1 MIGAITLFTPL
12 SLDDPFI
19 LFLFVTA
26 IVLMVGYGVGR
37 WANRQRAGQISD
49 WLEPG
54 LRSLGGTPTVQAISR
69 SAFRF
74 KIANARQPFQTVA
87 TSVALISREFLPT
100 WIWEG
105 LNGRRDLLVV
115 HVTFRQPPDLE
126 AEIVDPDNELG
137 RRGEAQI
144 QEYDWPSVDL
154 ASGRRVYHA
163 PETSFSRVEAVAG
176 CVETSLFQ
184 PWRVALRRNEPHM
197 LISMPMPDLDQANSK
212 QLTRWLQDLSKL
224 IHAAPRSSGGET

>member
-137 RRGEAQI
+137 RR
-144 QEYDWPSVDL
+144 
-154 ASGRRVYHA
+154 VYHA

-224 IHAAPRSSGGET
+224 IHAAPRPSGGET